1 MRAHKP
7 RKRSPSDLT
16 AAMTNLIPN
25 SGPSLATP
33 RRIRHVPGPRHRITT
48 IHSFSAKSSTRGKLP
63 RIAIPTIT
71 SLALAER
78 TAASPS
84 PRHTQKCIISF
95 PTYQPSLQ
103 TRHPRTPYD
112 PPKPRRDHGYTP
124 APKAMPPGRH
134 GRPEPP
140 PFTATAYGRTP
151 RSARR
156 PRLRPRPRAVNPD
169 RYRYC
174 KPSRATRSLTG

>member
-1 MRAHKP
+1 
-7 RKRSPSDLT
+7 
-16 AAMTNLIPN
+16 MTNLIPN

-33 RRIRHVPGPRHRITT
+33 RRIRHVPVPRHRIAT
-48 IHSFSAKSSTRGKLP
+48 IHSFPRSHPPGASSLVSP
-63 RIAIPTIT
+63 YPLIT

-95 PTYQPSLQ
+95 PTYRPSLQ
-103 TRHPRTPYD
+103 TRHPRTSYD

-140 PFTATAYGRTP
+140 PFTATACGRTP

-156 PRLRPRPRAVNPD
+156 PRLRPRPRAANPD
-169 RYRYC
+169 RYRYR